1 MSEDVKD
8 AINEFYDYSYL
19 LNEGRQLNEFNI
31 KDAAKKANDLITF
44 AVKKTGNA
52 VNDNALKIYVAA
64 TNKLQSSIA
73 KIKAN
78 EKDKKRGL
86 MFTVVSKIIS
96 FFVKNPKLAFAS
108 VRVGLTNKL
117 TQFGSS
123 IGAIFAS
130 PENMNKLKDGRE
142 HTFVVKNGKIE
153 II

>member
-1 MSEDVKD
+1 MYMKDARFILSEDVKD

-19 LNEGRQLNEFNI
+19 LKEGRQLNEFNI
-31 KDAAKKANDLITF
+31 KDAAKKANDMITF
-44 AVKKTGNA
+44 AVNKTGNA

-64 TNKLQSSIA
+64 
-73 KIKAN
+73 
-78 EKDKKRGL
+78 
-86 MFTVVSKIIS
+86 
-96 FFVKNPKLAFAS
+96 
-108 VRVGLTNKL
+108 TNKL

-142 HTFVVKNGKIE
+142 HTFVVKNGKIQ